1 MQCKESAHRIQTTKP
16 HQTFLFF
23 CSFADNKTSE
33 TPAQW
38 QESLMIMIVDAVSI
52 LLFHYRPVDG
62 FSVLFDEEEIVACGE

>member
-1 MQCKESAHRIQTTKP
+1 MQCKESAHSIQITKP

-23 CSFADNKTSE
+23 CYFADNKTSE

-38 QESLMIMIVDAVSI
+38 QESLMIMIVDTVSI
-52 LLFHYRPVDG
+52 LLFHYRPVDD